1 MLEGVFDS
9 SSNEG
14 KSRSMSSFLIS
25 LDELDSTIEICSWR
39 VYLYLWRLFEC
50 RQHEQRLHS
59 TALRCMDPQSDALI
73 LSEEDPLSFN
83 RNSVGERTE
92 PCRTP
97 RSKVIELESFL
108 FTCILHF
115 GLVYQEFSSLQALPL
130 IPQSNARLSNSGYW
144 TVLKAFWRSKKQI

>member
-1 MLEGVFDS
+1 MEGISTCGDG
-9 SSNEG
+9 SNVV
-14 KSRSMSSFLIS
+14 SMSKGSTVQPSDTWTTERRSNSFRRGSI
-25 LDELDSTIEICSWR
+25 I
-39 VYLYLWRLFEC
+39 
-50 RQHEQRLHS
+50 
-59 TALRCMDPQSDALI
+59 
-73 LSEEDPLSFN
+73 N

-108 FTCILHF
+108 FTCILHL

-144 TVLKAFWRSKKQI
+144 TVSKAFWMSKKQI